1 MPTFAPQELYN
12 EAYYKNYVGA
22 SYERGET
29 EWINFFG
36 NIAHRI
42 VNDFNP
48 QSTLDAGCAIGML
61 VEILRRR
68 GVDAF
73 GFDVSEWAVKQMPQE
88 YARFVKAGSILDSKI
103 FNRKFDLVT
112 CIEVLEH
119 LDPSDAD
126 QAIQN
131 LCGWGDLVIFTSS
144 PDAYDE
150 PTHFNVQQPG
160 YWAEKFAQ
168 NGFVRVLDYDA
179 SFIAPWAQVYRRE
192 RIVFSWLAR
201 QYENKFWINRKQIQ
215 TQQATIVKLQQ
226 KIDRQYNDV
235 EQFKAE
241 AAQSKIAAEQSKA
254 ESERIAEQAKIG
266 ESNLLEANAESQRL
280 LQETVA
286 ERELLRQ
293 QLIAERE
300 QLQAATEN
308 LRVLTESHS
317 RLQSNHKSLRELH
330 SKLEDS
336 RAKLQESHEN
346 LKEEH
351 QQTLQQLQDASEF
364 IEKISRTKAWR
375 TVEFW
380 WKSKHKVVSWLPQK
394 QARVK
399 ALQNTSLFI
408 LQNQGHAALVNRTY
422 RFLRGERHNTNID
435 SNSLPTTFSPNGE
448 VQMDEAPVV
457 ETTYEQWIQRNE
469 PTHFTLKQ
477 QVKHEL
483 DLEYRPLI
491 SVLTP
496 VYNTDD
502 TMLRKMIDSVL
513 RQTYSNWELCLV
525 DGCSVNPHV
534 RRILDEYARQ
544 DSRVRVKYLNDNLG
558 ISGNS
563 NEAVNMAAGEF
574 IALLD
579 HDDELTPNALYEN
592 VLLLNRHQDADMIYS
607 DEDKLDAGGARCF
620 PCFKPDWSPDLFR
633 SIMYTCHFGVYR
645 TGLIKSIGRFR
656 HGFDGSQ
663 DHDLV
668 LRLIEKTNRI
678 HHIPKILYHW
688 RMSPGSTALNS
699 EAKGYAEAARLK
711 AVQEHCE
718 RRGLKGIAEPG
729 LFNGAVRLRYL
740 PETSPLVSIIIPTRD
755 RFSVLRQCVN
765 SILKLSTYEN
775 YEILIIDNDSSEL
788 ETLKYLNLLEKQAKI
803 RVLRYSGE
811 FNFSAINNFAA
822 AATGGELLLFLN
834 NDTEVISADWL
845 EAMIEHAVRPEVGA
859 VGARLMY
866 PNNTVQHAGV
876 IIGMGGIAGHAH
888 INLPFDDPGYFG
900 RVHVIQNFSAV
911 TGACLMTKAELFKD
925 LNGFNEQDLAV
936 AFNDVDFC
944 LRLREK
950 NLLIVY
956 TPYAE
961 LYHYESLSRG
971 SDLSPENIERFKRE
985 IEYTESK
992 WRKMIG
998 CDPYYNPNLSLD
1010 LSLGTFTLAP
1020 FSRAANSAAF
1030 ETQQPEDF

>member
-1 MPTFAPQELYN
+1 MPTFAAQELYN

-36 NIAHRI
+36 NIAERI
-42 VNDFNP
+42 VTDFHP

-61 VEILRRR
+61 VEALRQR
-68 GVDAF
+68 GADAY
-73 GFDVSEWAVKQMPQE
+73 GFDVSEWAVKQMPEE
-88 YARFVKAGSILDSKI
+88 YARYVKAGSILDSKI

-119 LDPSDAD
+119 LDSSEAD
-126 QAIQN
+126 RAIQN
-131 LCGWGDLVIFTSS
+131 LCGWGDLIIFTSS

-201 QYENKFWINRKQIQ
+201 QYENKFWIHRKQIK

-226 KIDRQYNDV
+226 EIDRQHNDV

-241 AAQSKIAAEQSKA
+241 AEQSKIAE
-254 ESERIAEQAKIG
+254 
-266 ESNLLEANAESQRL
+266 
-280 LQETVA
+280 A
-286 ERELLRQ
+286 ERESLRQ
-293 QLIAERE
+293 QLNAELER
-300 QLQAATEN
+300 LQAATEN

-317 RLQSNHKSLRELH
+317 RLESNHKSLRELH

-336 RAKLQESHEN
+336 LAKLEESHEN
-346 LKEEH
+346 LKEVH
-351 QQTLQQLQDASEF
+351 QQTLQQLQTASEF

-394 QARVK
+394 QARLK
-399 ALQNTSLFI
+399 ELHNASSFI
-408 LQNQGHAALVNRTY
+408 LQSQGSATLVNRTY
-422 RFLRGERHNTNID
+422 RFLKGERGNTVIN
-435 SNSLPTTFSPNGE
+435 SNSSPTTFSPNGE
-448 VQMDEAPVV
+448 VQTNEAPIVG
-457 ETTYEQWIQRNE
+457 TTYEQWIQQNE
-469 PTHFTLKQ
+469 PTPFVLKQ

-491 SVLTP
+491 SIITP

-502 TMLRKMIDSVL
+502 AMLRKMIDSVL
-513 RQTYSNWELCLV
+513 RQTYSNWELCLA
-525 DGCSVNPHV
+525 DGCSTKPHV
-534 RRILDEYARQ
+534 RQILDEYARQ
-544 DSRVRVKYLNDNLG
+544 DSRIKVKFLYENLG

-563 NEAVNMAAGEF
+563 NEAVNMATGEF

-579 HDDELTPNALYEN
+579 HDDELTANALYEN
-592 VLLLNRHQDADMIYS
+592 VLLLNRYPDADMIYS
-607 DEDKLDAGGARCF
+607 DEDKLDAEGARCHPF
-620 PCFKPDWSPDLFR
+620 FKPDWSPDLFR

-645 TGLIKSIGRFR
+645 IALIKDVGGFR
-656 HGFDGSQ
+656 NGFDGSQ

-668 LRLIEKTNRI
+668 LRLTEKTTRI

-699 EAKGYAEAARLK
+699 DAKGYAEAARLK

-718 RRGLKGIAEPG
+718 RSGLKGIAEPG

-755 RFSVLRQCVN
+755 RLNILRQCVN

-775 YEILIIDNDSSEL
+775 YEILIVDNDSSER
-788 ETLKYLNLLEKQAKI
+788 ETLDYFNLLEKQVKV
-803 RVLRYSGE
+803 RVLRYFGK

-822 AATGGELLLFLN
+822 TWAKGELLLFLN

-876 IIGMGGIAGHAH
+876 IVGMGGIAGHAH
-888 INLPFDDPGYFG
+888 INLPSGDPGYFG
-900 RVHVIQNFSAV
+900 RVHLVQNFSAV

-925 LNGFNEQDLAV
+925 LGGFNEQDLAV

-950 NLLIVY
+950 NMLIVY

-971 SDLSPENIERFKRE
+971 SDFSPENIERFKRE
-985 IEYTESK
+985 IEYTESR
-992 WRKMIG
+992 WRKIIC

-1020 FSRAANSAAF
+1020 VTRNTKFDPF
-1030 ETQQPEDF
+1030 ETERSERF

>member
-1 MPTFAPQELYN
+1 MPTVAVQELYG

-61 VEILRRR
+61 VEALRTR
-68 GVDAF
+68 GVDAY
-73 GFDVSEWAVKQMPQE
+73 GFDVSEWAIKQMPEE

-119 LDPSDAD
+119 LDSSEAD
-126 QAIQN
+126 RAIQN

-179 SFIAPWAQVYRRE
+179 GFIAPWAQVYRRE
-192 RIVFSWLAR
+192 RIVFPWLAR

-215 TQQATIVKLQQ
+215 TQQSAIVKLQQ
-226 KIDRQYNDV
+226 RIDRQLSDV
-235 EQFKAE
+235 EQSKAE
-241 AAQSKIAAEQSKA
+241 AAQSRIA
-254 ESERIAEQAKIG
+254 AEQAKIS
-266 ESNLLEANAESQRL
+266 ELNFLEANAESQRL

-286 ERELLRQ
+286 ERESLRQ
-293 QLIAERE
+293 QLIAKGE

-308 LRVLTESHS
+308 LRILTESHA
-317 RLQSNHKSLRELH
+317 RLQSDHASLGKLH
-330 SKLEDS
+330 SELKDS
-336 RAKLQESHEN
+336 RAKLQETHEN
-346 LKEEH
+346 LKEEY
-351 QQTLQQLQDASEF
+351 QQTVRQLRAASEF

-375 TVEFW
+375 SVEFW
-380 WKSKHKVVSWLPQK
+380 WKSKLRVVSWLPQK
-394 QARVK
+394 QARLK
-399 ALQNTSLFI
+399 ELRNASSFI
-408 LQNQGHAALVNRTY
+408 LQNQGSATLINRTY
-422 RFLRGERHNTNID
+422 RFLRGERGNTIIN
-435 SNSLPTTFSPNGE
+435 SNSSPTTYSPNGE
-448 VQMDEAPVV
+448 VQTIEARVV
-457 ETTYEQWIQRNE
+457 ETSYEQWIRRNE
-469 PTHFTLKQ
+469 PTHSALKQ
-477 QVKHEL
+477 QAKHEL

-496 VYNTDD
+496 VYNTDEA
-502 TMLRKMIDSVL
+502 MLRKMLDSVL
-513 RQTYSNWELCLV
+513 KQTYSNWELCLV
-525 DGCSVNPHV
+525 DGCSAKSHV
-534 RRILDEYARQ
+534 RQILGEYAKQ
-544 DSRVRVKYLNDNLG
+544 NSRIRVKFLDDNLG

-563 NEAVNMAAGEF
+563 NEALNMAAGEF
-574 IALLD
+574 VALLD
-579 HDDELTPNALYEN
+579 HDDELTANALYEN
-592 VLLLNRHQDADMIYS
+592 VLLLNRHSDADMIYS
-607 DEDKLDAGGARCF
+607 DEDKLDAEGARCHPF
-620 PCFKPDWSPDLFR
+620 FKPDWSPDLFR

-645 TGLIKSIGRFR
+645 TALIKSVGGFR
-656 HGFDGSQ
+656 DGFDGSQ

-668 LRLIEKTNRI
+668 LRLTEKTARI

-688 RMSPGSTALNS
+688 RMSPGSTALDS

-740 PETSPLVSIIIPTRD
+740 PEINPLVSIIIPTRD

-775 YEILIIDNDSSEL
+775 YEILIVDNDSSEREAL
-788 ETLKYLNLLEKQAKI
+788 DYFNLLEKQAKV
-803 RVLRYSGE
+803 RVLRFSGK

-822 AATGGELLLFLN
+822 TQAKGELLLFLN

-888 INLPFDDPGYFG
+888 INLSSGDPGYFG
-900 RVHVIQNFSAV
+900 RVHLVQNFSAV

-925 LNGFNEQDLAV
+925 SGGFNEQNLAV

-971 SDLSPENIERFKRE
+971 SDFSPENIERFKRE
-985 IEYTESK
+985 IEYVESR
-992 WRKMIG
+992 WRKIIC

-1020 FSRAANSAAF
+1020 FSRAAESAAL
-1030 ETQQPEDF
+1030 ETQQPEDRL